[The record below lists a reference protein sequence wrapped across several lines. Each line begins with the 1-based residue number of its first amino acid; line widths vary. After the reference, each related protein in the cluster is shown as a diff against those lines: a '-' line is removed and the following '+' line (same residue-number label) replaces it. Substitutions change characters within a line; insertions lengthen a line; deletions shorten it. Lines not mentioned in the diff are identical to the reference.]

1 VIWGRSA
8 TSRGRVLFETGGV
21 EPAYRGR
28 MDVQDEGARDGTVSG
43 SLLQAVIE
51 AIGEGVVVLD
61 GDGRVAY
68 VSASA
73 RASFGG
79 LDASLASAGEVVP
92 QLIEQGGRRV
102 PLQLGSRVLGE
113 AIFLR
118 PSGGGASLAD
128 RERRAILETLQAT
141 GGRLAAAARH
151 LGISRT
157 TLWRRLRAYGLQRK
171 P

>member
-1 VIWGRSA
+1 
-8 TSRGRVLFETGGV
+8 
-21 EPAYRGR
+21 
-28 MDVQDEGARDGTVSG
+28 MDAHGEGARDGTVLG
-43 SLLQAVIE
+43 SLLRAVIE

-68 VSASA
+68 VSPSA
-73 RASFGG
+73 RESFRG
-79 LDASLASAGEVVP
+79 LDASVASASEVVP
-92 QLIEQGGRRV
+92 QLIQQGGRRV

-113 AIFLR
+113 AIFLQ
-118 PSGGGASLAD
+118 PAGGGEASLAD

-157 TLWRRLRAYGLQRK
+157 TLWRRLRAYGMRRK

>member
-1 VIWGRSA
+1 
-8 TSRGRVLFETGGV
+8 
-21 EPAYRGR
+21 
-28 MDVQDEGARDGTVSG
+28 MDAQGEGAREGTVLG
-43 SLLQAVIE
+43 SLLRAVIE

-61 GDGRVAY
+61 GEGRVAY
-68 VSASA
+68 VSPSA
-73 RASFGG
+73 RASFRG
-79 LDASLASAGEVVP
+79 LDASLASAGDVVP

-102 PLQLGSRVLGE
+102 PLQLGSRMLGE
-113 AIFLR
+113 AIFVR
-118 PSGGGASLAD
+118 PGAASEASLAD

-157 TLWRRLRAYGLQRK
+157 TLWRRLRAYGVQRK